1 MSEKH
6 TPKKKGFRMPHM
18 YLVIA
23 ILMLFVSILTYIV
36 PAGTYVRDASGAV
49 DPGSF
54 SYISRTP
61 VGLLRFFTSIHQGFV
76 ESGNIIGTVLIC
88 TGCIEILSATGTF
101 SAGIQSLIRKA
112 KGKNIVIVV
121 LFFTI
126 FTAMGVIGYLDGLY
140 PFYAILI
147 SIFMMLGYDRMVGT
161 AIIMLSTAVGFTSG
175 LVNPYTTGISQTL
188 VGLPMYSGI
197 GFRAVGLVVFYLIA
211 LAFLVRYCRMI
222 EKDPS
227 KSVMGANYRAEQ
239 VAPLKMEEGLE
250 FNGKRI
256 AVLVAFLLCIIGS
269 VIGALKLSWGM
280 AEIAALYFPVV
291 ILAVVLFK
299 MNPNEACSHFVVGMQ
314 SVVGTTIVI
323 GLSRAVSILLTSGN
337 IIDTFIKVMSDTLG
351 GASKAVTLL
360 VIYLF
365 VTFFNFF
372 VASGSGKAMMM
383 MPIMRPL
390 GEILGINQ
398 QVMVL
403 TYQYGDGLT
412 NTLWPGSAVTQLSL
426 CGMDYGK
433 WFKFAWKVYAALLAA
448 AFILIVIADKIS
460 YGPF

>member
-1 MSEKH
+1 
-6 TPKKKGFRMPHM
+6 
-18 YLVIA
+18 
-23 ILMLFVSILTYIV
+23 
-36 PAGTYVRDASGAV
+36 
-49 DPGSF
+49 
-54 SYISRTP
+54 
-61 VGLLRFFTSIHQGFV
+61 
-76 ESGNIIGTVLIC
+76 
-88 TGCIEILSATGTF
+88 
-101 SAGIQSLIRKA
+101 
-112 KGKNIVIVV
+112 
-121 LFFTI
+121 
-126 FTAMGVIGYLDGLY
+126 
-140 PFYAILI
+140 
-147 SIFMMLGYDRMVGT
+147 
-161 AIIMLSTAVGFTSG
+161 
-175 LVNPYTTGISQTL
+175 
-188 VGLPMYSGI
+188 MYSGI